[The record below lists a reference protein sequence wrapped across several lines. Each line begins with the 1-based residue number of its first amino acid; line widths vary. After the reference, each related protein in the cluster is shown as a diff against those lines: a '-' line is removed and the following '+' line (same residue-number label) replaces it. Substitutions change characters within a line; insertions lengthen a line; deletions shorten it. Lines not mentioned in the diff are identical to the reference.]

1 MDATLLT
8 DQVGTFL
15 SQLTIWVA
23 AALPHLVGAIILLVL
38 GLWLAGWADRA
49 VRQLIASRVEPTL
62 SGTLGSVTRYG
73 IVVMVLLAVL
83 GQLGVQ
89 TTSVLAAL
97 GAVGLAIGLAM
108 QGTLSNIAAGMMLLW
123 LRPFKVGDDIETSSV
138 AGTIKEVGLFA
149 SELQSGDGVFL
160 FVPNSQL
167 WNTRIVNYSRL
178 PKRLIDL
185 RFSVGYDTDLSKGK
199 QVLLDVASAE
209 IGTHK
214 EPEPQVFVKELGD
227 SAIVLELLV
236 WAATS
241 DYWTLRRILI
251 ERGKGALERAGFSL
265 PFPQRVVHLHQSPR
279 RLDTMTH

>member
-1 MDATLLT
+1 MDATV
-8 DQVGTFL
+8 QANTFL
-15 SQLTIWVA
+15 SQLVA
-23 AALPHLVGAIILLVL
+23 WAAVALPHFVGAILLLAV

-73 IVVMVLLAVL
+73 IVIMVMLAVL
-83 GQLGVQ
+83 GQLGIQ

-97 GAVGLAIGLAM
+97 GAAGLAIGLAM
-108 QGTLSNIAAGMMLLW
+108 QGTLSNIVAGMMLLW

-167 WNTRIVNYSRL
+167 WNTRIINYSRL
-178 PKRLIDL
+178 PKRRIDL
-185 RFSVGYDTDLSKGK
+185 RFSVGYDNDLSKGK
-199 QVLLDVASAE
+199 QVLLDLASAKT
-209 IGTHK
+209 GAHK

-227 SAIVLELLV
+227 STIVLELLV

-241 DYWTLRRILI
+241 DYWTLRRILT
-251 ERGKGALERAGFSL
+251 ESGKGALERAGFSL
-265 PFPQRVVHLHQSPR
+265 PFPQRVVHLHPSPR
-279 RLDTMTH
+279 GLDTMAH